1 MKVPIQLE
9 PAGGA
14 ASPALVEYRWDAD
27 TEILSAQLTPRG
39 TGQGLSGSVE
49 LEGSDG
55 SWLILDVSSG
65 RINGVEVAVWPE
77 VHKRNSL
84 QPPGTV
90 EDVGVIVPARRSKP
104 GLAAV
109 EVETAMLA
117 EADDA
122 ERVFHFTLG
131 KPKQTRTVRLARD
144 LMLDVDA
151 SNHLAGLWLLNV
163 PPFPASLPQP

>member
-9 PAGGA
+9 PANA
-14 ASPALVEYRWDAD
+14 AHSSAVEYRWDPD
-27 TEILSAQLTPRG
+27 TEILSAHLTPQKAG
-39 TGQGLSGSVE
+39 KGLSGSVE

-84 QPPGTV
+84 KPPGTV
-90 EDVGVIVPARRSKP
+90 EDAEVLVPSRKSKP

-144 LMLDVDA
+144 LMLDVDS
-151 SNHLAGLWLLNV
+151 SNHLVGLWLLNV
-163 PPFPASLPQP
+163 PPFPASMPQP